1 MICVLFPAV
10 TLPLLAYLIVI
21 VIKNDSIT
29 SLDDLLQFILVLLL
43 LLLTQSMFVNYNIK
57 IVDGRIY
64 YGSIFFKL
72 QLSTKGIR
80 RIGLTYVYNAGS
92 ALSIIRERASLK
104 QILRGQP
111 ILGFFRNQET
121 LLEAILEVIRQDS
134 PEAVAAFLE
143 EQARASRGR
152 RR

>member
-1 MICVLFPAV
+1 
-10 TLPLLAYLIVI
+10 
-21 VIKNDSIT
+21 
-29 SLDDLLQFILVLLL
+29 
-43 LLLTQSMFVNYNIK
+43 MFVNYNIK